1 MYKALAPLTLVAALA
16 LAPISLHADSF
27 MTGQFSIDGTVT
39 NTVTTAGIT
48 ELFFDGSTLKT
59 GTGTQTGSFSSLLTD
74 GEAFSAGSS
83 IIVPYNPYVPN
94 SAFFTIGS
102 LSVVVNS
109 LIEDTEIINGQT
121 VLGFSGMAS
130 LSAPGFANT
139 EANFTF
145 STQDSGPVTF
155 SATAIADAPPTVPE
169 PSSLALLG
177 TGAFGLAGV
186 LSRKLRR
193 ATLN

>member
-1 MYKALAPLTLVAALA
+1 MHKALAPLTLVAALA
-16 LAPISLHADSF
+16 LAPISLHADSI

-39 NTVTTAGIT
+39 NTVIGGTT
-48 ELFFDGSTLKT
+48 ELVFDGPTLKT

-74 GEAFSAGSS
+74 GEGFSAGSS
-83 IIVPYNPYVPN
+83 MIVPYNPYVPN

-102 LSVVVNS
+102 LSVVVESLVENS
-109 LIEDTEIINGQT
+109 EIINGQT
-121 VLGFSGMAS
+121 VMGFSGMAS
-130 LSAPGFANT
+130 LSAAGFANT
-139 EANFTF
+139 QANFTF

-155 SATAIADAPPTVPE
+155 SATALADAPPAVPE
-169 PSSLALLG
+169 PSSLALFG

-193 ATLN
+193 AALD

>member
-1 MYKALAPLTLVAALA
+1 MHKALASLTLVAALA
-16 LAPISLHADSF
+16 LAPISLHADSI
-27 MTGQFSIDGTVT
+27 MTGQFSIEGTVT
-39 NTVTTAGIT
+39 NTVTDGTT
-48 ELFFDGSTLKT
+48 ELVFDGPTLKT

-83 IIVPYNPYVPN
+83 TIVPYNPYVPN

-102 LSVVVNS
+102 LSVVVES
-109 LIEDTEIINGQT
+109 LMEDTEIINGQT
-121 VLGFSGMAS
+121 VLGFSGMAN
-130 LSAPGFANT
+130 LSAAGFADT
-139 EANFTF
+139 QAIFTF

-155 SATAIADAPPTVPE
+155 SATAIADAPPAVPE
-169 PSSLALLG
+169 PSSLVLFG